1 MAIELINIG
10 QIANDGTGDDLREAF
25 IKVNA
30 NFEELDL
37 RDDEQTS
44 ASNLGVE
51 GEGIFAQ
58 KINYDLQFKKLVGS
72 GDVTLSSD
80 SEKIFIDADI
90 GVRSIE
96 VLADTGSL
104 TVTDDA
110 ILEIKGG
117 TDISTSVT
125 GGILTIANT
134 GVTTLASDPAP
145 ALSARLDAQDNNIIN
160 ANTISAIN
168 VISLVHGIDIRD
180 VNQKVNEL
188 VVDFDFGGIVQNV
201 QSILEWLVIS
211 TDVDFGT
218 LPNPDPRKVDNGLL
232 V

>member
-117 TDISTSVT
+117 TDITTSVT